1 MFDSA
6 PTGPDRG
13 RTLLT
18 RVGNI
23 RRPCITTKE
32 NIINTSQK
40 LLTGLMAV
48 VPLFSVTLASAP
60 AQAQT
65 YATSTVVTAPRIRG
79 FEVDEVRRLVPGA
92 DLDFKLYGTPGGR
105 ASLSIIGA
113 RRNLALTET
122 EPGQY
127 EGTYTIGSRDRITAA
142 SAVTANLRV
151 GNLVTSGVLSES
163 LLREPGSRR
172 RDRDYAMAGAP
183 RIERFDVRGDDA
195 LTAGNELNFTLYGT
209 PGAKVDMAIEG
220 TRGVFFLPEVKPGE
234 YSGEYV
240 IRRADRIMPNSVVTA
255 NMRIGNQVATTKL
268 NKPLLIAG
276 VPSTPRVVRYCTNCA
291 TVEAINVVQVDGDGN
306 YLGTIGGGVV
316 GAAIGSQVGKG
327 SGRTA
332 AQIAGALGGAYIGR
346 NIERNA
352 KRTTHHEVV
361 IRFTNGGTQ
370 TITYENDPGL
380 RVGEKVKL
388 SNGVLERDAS

>member
-1 MFDSA
+1 
-6 PTGPDRG
+6 
-13 RTLLT
+13 
-18 RVGNI
+18 
-23 RRPCITTKE
+23 
-32 NIINTSQK
+32 
-40 LLTGLMAV
+40 MAV
-48 VPLFSVTLASAP
+48 VPLFSITLASAP

-65 YATSTVVTAPRIRG
+65 YATSTVVSAPRIRG

-92 DLDFKLYGTPGGR
+92 ELEFKLYGTPGGR
-105 ASLSIIGA
+105 ASLSINGA

-127 EGTYTIGSRDRITAA
+127 EGTYTIGTRDRITGT

-172 RDRDYAMAGAP
+172 RDRDYAMADAP

-240 IRRADRIMPNSVVTA
+240 IRRADRIAPNSVVTA

-268 NKPLLIAG
+268 NKPLLVAA
-276 VPSTPRVVRYCTNCA
+276 VPSAPRVVRYCTSCA
-291 TVEAINVVQVDGDGN
+291 TVEAINVVQVDGEGN

-316 GAAIGSQVGKG
+316 GAVLGSQVGKG

-388 SNGVLERDAS
+388 NNGVLERDAS